1 MDERIKI
8 FIQNLSKN
16 NRLDTAQY
24 NSIIQSIDCKFPID
38 YLAFMKECN
47 GGEGVIKEGRYVRFW
62 PLEELKEANE
72 DYMVEEF
79 APGLF
84 FIGSDG
90 GGTAFGLNKIAGT
103 FIEVPFIGMSN
114 EVAIERGEN
123 FVGFLSF
130 LAEQ

>member
-1 MDERIKI
+1 MDESIKI
-8 FIQNLSKN
+8 FTQNLIPN
-16 NRLDTAQY
+16 NLLDPVQY
-24 NSIIQSIDCKFPID
+24 NSLIESVDCKFPPD
-38 YLAFMKECN
+38 YLAFMKEYN

-79 APGLF
+79 APDLF

-90 GGTAFGLNKIAGT
+90 GGTAFGLNKITGI
-103 FIEVPFIGMSN
+103 FIEVPFIGISN
-114 EVAIERGEN
+114 EAAIERGKD
-123 FVGFLSF
+123 FVAFLSF